1 MSYKYGGVFM
11 KKLTAVVLLMICLLS
26 LSVLAEEG
34 IFVVRE
40 DRGYQIF
47 ATQKELIPPPRG
59 PVVTVYHNFG
69 VMDADG
75 NVIVEPIYREIFEMK
90 ESRSLFVTGNG
101 RCGFFDENYSIVIEP
116 VYRSA
121 ESFSE
126 GLALVTDENYAYGFI
141 DKDGN
146 TVIPHTL
153 DYARPFENGVAVVGK
168 VDIGYYNQRFI
179 RTGTIDKECRMI
191 SPIKYDWEEEYEVQM
206 SQNNIN
212 INGSVY
218 KNADLEYPFINYLGY
233 TYIPLS
239 FYTCSHLGFAT
250 MWNPVDGLSFTP
262 PGSMPMIGGENVY
275 FENVLGK
282 NDMVPGKMFKADV
295 YKGALTIGNETYFSY
310 DVYYPI
316 LTYNDVVYIP
326 VLWKQ
331 GMEGLGLEYSY
342 DLETT
347 SLVFKPTK

>member
-1 MSYKYGGVFM
+1 M
-11 KKLTAVVLLMICLLS
+11 KRILSVVLLILVLFS
-26 LSVLAEEG
+26 LSCFAEEG
-34 IFVVRE
+34 IFMLE
-40 DRGYQIF
+40 KIGEYQKF
-47 ATQKELIPPPRG
+47 ATQKQTIPPPRG

-69 VMDADG
+69 VMDGAG
-75 NVIVEPIYREIFEMK
+75 NVVVEPVYQEIFGFK
-90 ESRSLFVTGNG
+90 EGRSLFKKDGKY
-101 RCGFFDENYSIVIEP
+101 GFFDESFNVVIEP

-121 ESFSE
+121 ASFSD

-168 VDIGYYNQRFI
+168 VDVGYFDQRFI
-179 RTGTIDKECRMI
+179 RTGTMDRECRLI
-191 SPIKYDWEEEYEVQM
+191 SPIKYSWENEYEVQM

-250 MWNPVDGLSFTP
+250 TWNPIDGLGITP
-262 PGSMPMIGGENVY
+262 PGSMPMIGGENEY
-275 FENVLGK
+275 FANVMGK
-282 NDMVPGKMFKADV
+282 NDMIPGKMFKAQL
-295 YKGALTIGNETYFSY
+295 YRGSITIAGETYTAD
-310 DVYYPI
+310 DVYYPL
-316 LTYNDVVYIP
+316 LTYRDVVYVP

-331 GMEGLGLEYSY
+331 GMEGMGLEYTY
-342 DLETT
+342 DLEST
-347 SLVFKPTK
+347 SLVFKPKK